1 MCFLP
6 ASPPVSLSDY
16 IAHDVFFFIIIILIS
31 GFMKSGIVY
40 AVILRTS
47 VRFRTMI
54 SPSTELKKS
63 LDIFWPWLQRK
74 RSEE

>member
-16 IAHDVFFFIIIILIS
+16 IAHDVFFFSFIIFLIS

-63 LDIFWPWLQRK
+63 LDIF
-74 RSEE
+74 